1 MSSMGLA
8 TFVRRTARHQMRN
21 AARVARGLPLTVP
34 SLQSMTIG
42 KDDVRLAR
50 KWRADRSRWSDEAPI
65 REFETAFA
73 AWNGSAHAYSFLG
86 GRVALSACVEALG
99 LRPGDEAIVAGYTC
113 VVVANAFRFAG
124 VGLVYADIE
133 LDTYG
138 LDASRLEERITPRTR
153 AIVLHHLYGLVCR
166 DYERVIAIARDRGL
180 AVIEDCAH
188 ATGASFRGRRVGNL
202 GDVAFYSSEKSKVFN
217 TIVGGMAVTSDSR
230 LADRLR
236 DYQARAPFP
245 SEAETDE
252 QLQNVALEYYEQ
264 RHPGRWWLGD
274 VAGAMYGQHR
284 LISTTPE
291 EEVGVRPATYGRRMP
306 APIAALGMNQLRKI
320 DAFNAERRA
329 TATRWDEWC
338 HRRGYRPPVVA
349 PDSEPVFL
357 RYPVLVEPAKKR
369 DISWARAELGVGIGV
384 WFVSHLHPAPG
395 RLEHCP
401 NADRAVAGC
410 VNLPCLLG

>member
-1 MSSMGLA
+1 MGLG

-21 AARVARGLPLTVP
+21 AVRVARGLPLTVP

-50 KWRADRSRWSDEAPI
+50 MWQADRSRWSDETPI

-73 AWNGSAHAYSFLG
+73 SWNGSGHAFSFLG
-86 GRVALSACVEALG
+86 GRVALSACLEALA
-99 LRPGDEAIVAGYTC
+99 LRPGDEVVIPGYTC
-113 VVVANAFRFAG
+113 VVVANALRFAG

-138 LDASRLEERITPRTR
+138 VDASRLEEKITPRTR

-166 DYERVIAIARDRGL
+166 DYEQVVAIARARGL

-202 GDVAFYSSEKSKVFN
+202 GDVAFYSSERSKVFN
-217 TIVGGMAVTSDSR
+217 TIVGGMAVTNVPR
-230 LADRLR
+230 LAERLR

-245 SEAETDE
+245 SEAETDQ
-252 QLQNVALEYYEQ
+252 QLQNVILEYYEQ
-264 RHPGRWWLGD
+264 RHPSRWWLGD
-274 VAGAMYGQHR
+274 VAEAVYGRHR
-284 LISTTPE
+284 LISTTRE

-306 APIAALGMNQLRKI
+306 PPIAALGLNQLLKV
-320 DAFNAERRA
+320 DALNAERRA
-329 TATRWDEWC
+329 TARRWDDWC
-338 HRRGYRPPVVA
+338 GRRGYPRPLVV
-349 PDSEPVFL
+349 PDSQPVFL
-357 RYPVLVEPAKKR
+357 RYPVLVEPERKR
-369 DISWARAELGVGIGV
+369 DTSWARAELGVGIGV
-384 WFVSHLHPAPG
+384 WFVSHLHPAKERIEG
-395 RLEHCP
+395 CP